1 MKRICVVGSGYVG
14 LVTGSCLS
22 DLGNEVICVDNDKD
36 KIGAL
41 KDLKMPIYEPGLEDI
56 VKRNVKAGRLVF
68 TTDIKQ
74 AVKKSEIIY
83 IAVGTPPKAN
93 GEADLSCVE
102 DVSRDVAFNMD
113 SYRLIVDKST
123 VPVQTG
129 QRVKETIS
137 RCLKNDI
144 EFDVAS
150 NPEFL
155 REGSAVD
162 DFMQPDRIVIGVETE
177 RAADLLKEVYGP
189 FNSTIIVTDMQ
200 SAELIKHAANSFLAT
215 KVSFVNALSVICEM
229 TGADVDKVAEGM
241 GMDKRIGS
249 TFLKAGVGFGGFCFP
264 KDLAAFVKIAE
275 KLGYDFKLLKAVQEI
290 NKTQK
295 ERFVKKIEHAL
306 WNVKGKTIAILGLSF
321 KPNTDDVRFAP
332 SIDIIQMLQRDGA
345 KINAYDPYAMDKMS
359 KVLPKVKYCS
369 SPYEAADGADA
380 LVIITEWSEF
390 KELDLAKIKELL
402 NDPIIVDGRNIY
414 DADTMRKLGFKYVC
428 IGKKS

>member
-1 MKRICVVGSGYVG
+1 
-14 LVTGSCLS
+14 
-22 DLGNEVICVDNDKD
+22 
-36 KIGAL
+36 
-41 KDLKMPIYEPGLEDI
+41 
-56 VKRNVKAGRLVF
+56 
-68 TTDIKQ
+68 
-74 AVKKSEIIY
+74 
-83 IAVGTPPKAN
+83 
-93 GEADLSCVE
+93 
-102 DVSRDVAFNMD
+102 
-113 SYRLIVDKST
+113 
-123 VPVQTG
+123 
-129 QRVKETIS
+129 VKETIS
-137 RCLKNDI
+137 RCLKKDI

-155 REGSAVD
+155 REGSAVN

-177 RAADLLKEVYGP
+177 RAADLLKEVYDP
-189 FNSTIIVTDMQ
+189 LNSTIIVTDIQ

-290 NKTQK
+290 NKTQI
-295 ERFVKKIEHAL
+295 ERFIKKIEHAL
-306 WNVKGKTIAILGLSF
+306 WNVKGKKIAVLGLSF
-321 KPNTDDVRFAP
+321 KPNTDDIRFAP
-332 SIDIIQMLQRDGA
+332 SIDIIQMLQKDGA
-345 KINAYDPYAMDKMS
+345 SVNAYDPYAMDKMA

-380 LVIITEWSEF
+380 LVIVTEWSEF

-414 DADTMRKLGFKYVC
+414 DADTMRKQGFKYVC

>member
-1 MKRICVVGSGYVG
+1 MKKICVIGSGYVG
-14 LVTGSCLS
+14 LVTGSCLA
-22 DLGNEVICVDNDKD
+22 DLGNEVICVDNDEN
-36 KIGAL
+36 KITAL

-56 VKRNVKAGRLVF
+56 VKRNVKAGRLRF
-68 TTDIKQ
+68 TTDLKDS
-74 AVKKSEIIY
+74 VKKSEIIY
-83 IAVGTPPKAN
+83 IAVGTPPKPN

-102 DVSRDVAFNMD
+102 TVSRDVALSMD

-137 RCLKNDI
+137 RSLKKNT

-155 REGSAVD
+155 REGSAVT
-162 DFMQPDRIVIGVETE
+162 DFMQPDRIVIGVEAE
-177 RAADLLKEVYGP
+177 RAADLLKEVYKP
-189 FNSTIIVTDMQ
+189 LNSTIITTDIQ

-215 KVSFVNALSVICEM
+215 KISFVNALSVICEM
-229 TGADVDKVAEGM
+229 TGADVDKVADGM

-249 TFLKAGVGFGGFCFP
+249 SFLKAGVGFGGFCFP

-290 NKTQK
+290 NKVQK
-295 ERFVKKIEHAL
+295 QRFVKKIEDAL
-306 WNVKGKTIAILGLSF
+306 WNIKGKTIAILGLSF
-321 KPNTDDVRFAP
+321 KPNTDDIRFAP
-332 SIDIIQMLQRDGA
+332 SIDIIQALEKDGA
-345 KINAYDPYAMDKMS
+345 KINAYDPYAMDKMKNVCS
-359 KVLPKVKYCS
+359 NVNYCS
-369 SPYEAADGADA
+369 NPYEAADGADA
-380 LVIITEWSEF
+380 LVIVTEWSEF

-402 NDPIIVDGRNIY
+402 IDPVIIDGRNIY
-414 DADTMRKLGFKYVC
+414 DADNMRKQGFKYAC